1 MSIYNRDSRCGEN
14 NQMHPEGTT
23 WQVFI
28 LIVLGWLAAATFIF
42 GGRKL
47 YFEPFKN
54 DAPDESPKSAE

>member
-1 MSIYNRDSRCGEN
+1 MSIYNRDSRRGEN

-47 YFEPFKN
+47 YFEPFKS

>member
-1 MSIYNRDSRCGEN
+1 
-14 NQMHPEGTT
+14 MHPEGTT

-47 YFEPFKN
+47 YFEPFKS
-54 DAPDESPKSAE
+54 DASDESPKSAE